1 MSVAGLGHRT
11 GEPTIAAVSPPSP
24 ARLYATALG
33 ALLIVLGI
41 VGFSYSASF
50 GSPGDVEP
58 ALGALRVNGWLNA
71 LYVLAGTAGIL
82 TAASAPRA
90 YALGAGALFTALS
103 VWGWTLGP
111 GEAIL
116 GFLPAEEGNE
126 ALALILGLLGL
137 AAARATPRARPG
149 HRARRQSRGSKRTRK
164 VRKEPRDSSE
174 ARTEAAR

>member
-1 MSVAGLGHRT
+1 MW
-11 GEPTIAAVSPPSP
+11 PPSP

-33 ALLIVLGI
+33 ALLVVLGI

-58 ALGALRVNGWLNA
+58 ALGALRVNGWVNT
-71 LYVLAGTAGIL
+71 LYVLAGTVGL
-82 TAASAPRA
+82 LAASAAPRP
-90 YALGAGALFTALS
+90 YAVGAGALFTALA

-111 GEAIL
+111 GDAIL
-116 GFLPAEEGNE
+116 GFLPAEGGNE

-137 AAARATPRARPG
+137 AAARATPSARP
-149 HRARRQSRGSKRTRK
+149 RRRTGRRLRGSKRMK
-164 VRKEPRDSSE
+164 NVRNEPRDSSK